1 MSIGFIKPMVSRPK
15 ALLYQSLKNLA
26 VVPSTA
32 ALVNAN
38 LVYRDIGGTM
48 TTPDMLSI
56 NNVAAKLGLSVHQ
69 LRRWELM
76 FGLEIKRGRGQQ
88 RQYRDEDLSVL
99 ERIKELVEQGW
110 PTSQIRPQLEAEG
123 LVSPKLIGVTPSPGN
138 PEVLQESI
146 IGLRNFT
153 ERRFIEISKQIDE
166 LRQLLISVTL
176 KQELSADKASPW
188 QPTAS
193 EFMPAPKIQP
203 AQEITIGPQISID
216 PPNSNMYG
224 NSGNSGLI
232 GRPQPGPGLQRQ
244 DSRTSFEPSTSSEAV
259 TRSMSALDSMF
270 KERESK
276 EPDSVQPEVG
286 TSSFTKVPVI
296 PPPETPSASIPPIRH
311 STIPPLPANSQTNS
325 APVAT
330 PAPAAPEAEEAQ
342 VVVEPSVET
351 SLSAS
356 ISADNQHTDTI
367 STPSIQSLT
376 ALQSV
381 HQEQATA
388 PDSASQFT
396 STAVDHPALDDE
408 FKAVESPSASK
419 LIGSPSS
426 PSSPSSSFSV
436 PPLPPNPF
444 KTSTESAEAAQANLR
459 SLFSPAPPEPP
470 LGLNTGFA
478 ASSFAPTAANLPT
491 SYPMNEPSSTP
502 TASPAPAAEPS
513 QEDTAEELGDSENFF
528 DDSVEQAELQPA
540 AIEPPQPIQLTPGPQ
555 VNFGP
560 NVSAPTPQA
569 TPQRVDDNFGLGE
582 VTDQNYLTVLGRALD
597 LIGWTDEQ
605 ADSYSLKTFGV
616 PHWDELGRSQA
627 EKLVAHLI
635 GLLKEQM
642 G

>member
-1 MSIGFIKPMVSRPK
+1 MSIGFIKPLVSRPK
-15 ALLYQSLKNLA
+15 ALLYLSLKNLA

-244 DSRTSFEPSTSSEAV
+244 EPRTSFEPSTSSEAV

-276 EPDSVQPEVG
+276 DSESVQPEVG

-296 PPPETPSASIPPIRH
+296 PPPETPSSTIPPIRH
-311 STIPPLPANSQTNS
+311 STIPPLPTSSTTNS
-325 APVAT
+325 AA
-330 PAPAAPEAEEAQ
+330 APASLESEAELAAT
-342 VVVEPSVET
+342 VLEPVVET
-351 SLSAS
+351 S
-356 ISADNQHTDTI
+356 ISAGISTDNQHTDTI
-367 STPSIQSLT
+367 STPSIQSIT
-376 ALQSV
+376 SLQSV
-381 HQEQATA
+381 QPEPTTAAESAT
-388 PDSASQFT
+388 QFT

-408 FKAVESPSASK
+408 FKAVESPTASK

-426 PSSPSSSFSV
+426 PSVPSSSFSV

-478 ASSFAPTAANLPT
+478 SSSFAPTAANLPT
-491 SYPMNEPSSTP
+491 SYPMNDSTIAP
-502 TASPAPAAEPS
+502 TAAPAPAAEPS
-513 QEDTAEELGDSENFF
+513 QEDTAEELGDSESFF

>member
-1 MSIGFIKPMVSRPK
+1 
-15 ALLYQSLKNLA
+15 
-26 VVPSTA
+26 
-32 ALVNAN
+32 
-38 LVYRDIGGTM
+38 M

-123 LVSPKLIGVTPSPGN
+123 LVTPKLIGVTPNPGN
-138 PEVLQESI
+138 PEVIQESL

-176 KQELSADKASPW
+176 KQELATDKDSPW
-188 QPTAS
+188 QATAS
-193 EFMPAPKIQP
+193 EFVPAPKIQP

-216 PPNSNMYG
+216 PPGSNMGSYG
-224 NSGNSGLI
+224 GPGLMG
-232 GRPQPGPGLQRQ
+232 GRPQAGPNIPRNPERPT
-244 DSRTSFEPSTSSEAV
+244 SNERTSFEPTSSSTSNSATGSTTSASGGTTSSANNEAV
-259 TRSMSALDSMF
+259 NRSMSALDSMF
-270 KERESK
+270 KGEQGRSES
-276 EPDSVQPEVG
+276 QPPYQK
-286 TSSFTKVPVI
+286 TPII
-296 PPPETPSASIPPIRH
+296 PPPNHAANDSSTASTSASASTASASTSATSNSGAGSASQPVRH
-311 STIPPLPANSQTNS
+311 STIPPLADS
-325 APVAT
+325 ASLSSSSSSTLP
-330 PAPAAPEAEEAQ
+330 PLNDPAATG
-342 VVVEPSVET
+342 EPDSLAA
-351 SLSAS
+351 LSAS
-356 ISADNQHTDTI
+356 ESLNTSTD
-367 STPSIQSLT
+367 SGESQSSNAYAAT
-376 ALQSV
+376 SV
-381 HQEQATA
+381 DHQAVTENILAAQAEA
-388 PDSASQFT
+388 NKNASASG
-396 STAVDHPALDDE
+396 SDSDSGSV
-408 FKAVESPSASK
+408 SAGADSR
-419 LIGSPSS
+419 
-426 PSSPSSSFSV
+426 FSI

-444 KTSTESAEAAQANLR
+444 KPKESESDAAKIEPPKADLR
-459 SLFSPAPPEPP
+459 ALFSKSMLEEP
-470 LGLNTGFA
+470 
-478 ASSFAPTAANLPT
+478 SSFAPGAAASAPESSESLSNAQNQPYTQSQEVTSGDLEVDVEETGQTADEDADT
-491 SYPMNEPSSTP
+491 V
-502 TASPAPAAEPS
+502 APGTVALTGEAEP
-513 QEDTAEELGDSENFF
+513 QT
-528 DDSVEQAELQPA
+528 Q
-540 AIEPPQPIQLTPGPQ
+540 QPIALTPGPQ

-635 GLLKEQM
+635 GLLKEQLA
-642 G
+642 

>member
-1 MSIGFIKPMVSRPK
+1 M
-15 ALLYQSLKNLA
+15 KNLA

-176 KQELSADKASPW
+176 KNELSADKASPW

-203 AQEITIGPQISID
+203 PQEITIGPQISID

-244 DSRTSFEPSTSSEAV
+244 EPRTSFEPSTSSEAV
-259 TRSMSALDSMF
+259 SRSMSALDSMF
-270 KERESK
+270 KDRETS
-276 EPDSVQPEVG
+276 DSESNQTES
-286 TSSFTKVPVI
+286 TASSSFTKVPVI
-296 PPPETPSASIPPIRH
+296 PPPESQSSAAAQNNPYNPTIPPIRH
-311 STIPPLPANSQTNS
+311 STIPPLPSMALPSPE
-325 APVAT
+325 AVAEVLAEPSPSE
-330 PAPAAPEAEEAQ
+330 PADITTTEAGPEHSPYTATSVDHTALVDTSSDDTTLAAPSSE
-342 VVVEPSVET
+342 
-351 SLSAS
+351 
-356 ISADNQHTDTI
+356 N
-367 STPSIQSLT
+367 
-376 ALQSV
+376 LQG
-381 HQEQATA
+381 T
-388 PDSASQFT
+388 
-396 STAVDHPALDDE
+396 
-408 FKAVESPSASK
+408 ESSASK
-419 LIGSPSS
+419 FTSVPST
-426 PSSPSSSFSV
+426 FSV

-459 SLFSPAPPEPP
+459 SLFSPAAPETP
-470 LGLNTGFA
+470 LGLNSGFA
-478 ASSFAPTAANLPT
+478 PGSFAPASASSSVPNIANLPT
-491 SYPMNEPSSTP
+491 TAP
-502 TASPAPAAEPS
+502 TAPAYEPTATPAPGPEPS
-513 QEDTAEELGDSENFF
+513 QEETADDLSDSSESFLNDDQDQLEAEEL
-528 DDSVEQAELQPA
+528 QPTPE
-540 AIEPPQPIQLTPGPQ
+540 EPTQPIQLTPGPQ

-635 GLLKEQM
+635 TLLKEQM